1 MSGGAERFVVNR
13 AELRAALS
21 AVAPFAAKPGKD
33 AANMDRLSVIAF
45 RYHLVVTAQDRFSWA
60 AAAML
65 LQDSVPGVDDVVHEL
80 RAWSI
85 DAGSAKAV
93 TQVICPPSDKDA
105 RSMWESMDAQLTFD
119 GDRVHVE
126 EVGEFTG
133 GREVAVEV
141 TVEVGPAASAAPA
154 RAVPAI
160 AAALLEQAPAE
171 ADERRVPGDRLAQM
185 QKVASSVGDVIRYA
199 HRGDWL
205 VGTCGERL
213 VMGVYAPAEQPPRPG
228 SGDPEPGHH
237 LDRWHGELHTLG
249 RAIRPLDEQKAAGS
263 EVPS

>member
-133 GREVAVEV
+133 GREVAVET
-141 TVEVGPAASAAPA
+141 TVETGPVQSSAPA
-154 RAVPAI
+154 RAVPVI
-160 AAALLEQAPAE
+160 AAGILQQAGAE
-171 ADERRVPGDRLAQM
+171 SDERHVPGDRLVKLRSA
-185 QKVASSVGDVIRYA
+185 AAAAGDVVRYA

-205 VGTCGERL
+205 VATCG
-213 VMGVYAPAEQPPRPG
+213 VHFVGGVYAPITPAPAPG
-228 SGDPEPGHH
+228 SGDYEPGDR
-237 LDRWHGELHTLG
+237 LDAWHDDLHRLG
-249 RAIRPLDEQKAAGS
+249 TVIKPLEARSDQ
-263 EVPS
+263 